1 MCMNK
6 VESGKNKAPGGP
18 LELTIPLE
26 GKQIIRPRP
35 PYFGR
40 KRESNQFRVIGI
52 KDENAISS

>member
-1 MCMNK
+1 MKK
-6 VESGKNKAPGGP
+6 VESRKNKAPRDP
-18 LELTIPLE
+18 LGLTISLE

-40 KRESNQFRVIGI
+40 KRESNQFRVIGM